1 MTTNQEDS
9 KHQAGASDSTEQV
22 SVSPDTPAGA
32 SSPESSA
39 SQESASSSGTAG
51 ATDAMDEALADL
63 LNSEAAT
70 QANAGEEHPLSSDP
84 ASAADPAAELL
95 ADLQR
100 LQAEFVN
107 YKARVERDRDVARNA
122 AIAEVLRAMLPALDD
137 LSRAEAHGD
146 LEGSPFAAVVS
157 KLRNAGDKFGLVQFG
172 AKGDKFDPEIHN
184 ALVQTPSAE
193 VTENV
198 IADVV
203 EPGYMV
209 GDRLLRPAMVAVNIP
224 A

>member
-1 MTTNQEDS
+1 MADENLNPQGESEAT
-9 KHQAGASDSTEQV
+9 ASDVTDSIH
-22 SVSPDTPAGA
+22 D
-32 SSPESSA
+32 A
-39 SQESASSSGTAG
+39 SQSLESDSPSDSEASTSAG
-51 ATDAMDEALADL
+51 DPLDAELADL
-63 LNSEAAT
+63 VEDLGPQSKE
-70 QANAGEEHPLSSDP
+70 
-84 ASAADPAAELL
+84 AELL

-107 YKARVERDRDVARNA
+107 YKARVERDRDVARNS
-122 AIAEVLRAMLPALDD
+122 AIAEVLRAILPALDD

-146 LEGSPFAAVVS
+146 LEGSPFAAVVG
-157 KLRNAGDKFGLVQFG
+157 KLRNAGDKFGLKAFG

-203 EPGYMV
+203 EPGFML
-209 GDRLLRPAMVAVNIP
+209 GDRLLRPAMVAVHIP

>member
-1 MTTNQEDS
+1 MADEFNQDEAAA
-9 KHQAGASDSTEQV
+9 QGE
-22 SVSPDTPAGA
+22 
-32 SSPESSA
+32 SPEAAASAESSDA
-39 SQESASSSGTAG
+39 ATNDG
-51 ATDAMDEALADL
+51 AENAPVDPIDAELADL
-63 LNSEAAT
+63 VDAT
-70 QANAGEEHPLSSDP
+70 GPISKE
-84 ASAADPAAELL
+84 AELL

-107 YKARVERDRDVARNA
+107 YRARVERDRDVSRNA
-122 AIAEVLRAMLPALDD
+122 AIAEVLRSLLPALDD

-146 LEGSPFAAVVS
+146 LEGSPFAAVVA
-157 KLRNAGDKFGLVQFG
+157 KLRAAGDKFGLKPFG

-203 EPGYMV
+203 EPGFML
-209 GDRLLRPAMVAVNIP
+209 GDRLLRPAMVAVHIP

>member
-1 MTTNQEDS
+1 MPDSQENAENQNEDV
-9 KHQAGASDSTEQV
+9 A
-22 SVSPDTPAGA
+22 
-32 SSPESSA
+32 PESTDEVD
-39 SQESASSSGTAG
+39 QE
-51 ATDAMDEALADL
+51 LADL
-63 LNSEAAT
+63 VEEA
-70 QANAGEEHPLSSDP
+70 GPISKE
-84 ASAADPAAELL
+84 AELL

-107 YKARVERDRDVARNA
+107 YKARVERDRDVARNS
-122 AIAEVLRAMLPALDD
+122 AIAEVLRAILPALDD

-146 LEGSPFAAVVS
+146 LEGSPFAAVVG
-157 KLRNAGDKFGLVQFG
+157 KLRNAGDKFGLKAFG
-172 AKGDKFDPEIHN
+172 EKGDKFDPEIHN
-184 ALVQTPSAE
+184 ALVQTPSAD

-203 EPGYMV
+203 EPGFML